1 MSLDVW
7 CCFLV
12 AVRENIHE
20 KHLISRTLHLPA
32 FPSPAPSLH
41 PLASIS
47 MQTQWR
53 TCWIS
58 VVYSGP
64 GYSGNLAYS
73 TRAAMSKIWAAWA
86 ETSTKPS
93 SWITLLP
100 PTSSTLIMLW
110 VLICFWSLWSI
121 NIDTYHSKESLGTRG
136 KNCKR
141 LTCFFFIK
149 AWILFSPQNLERI
162 FTRPQ
167 SWWGGGLVMWD

>member
-1 MSLDVW
+1 MHEPIWWVLMCDAVFLWLLEWISTKRASLVEPYTS
-7 CCFLV
+7 L
-12 AVRENIHE
+12 
-20 KHLISRTLHLPA
+20 LL
-32 FPSPAPSLH
+32 PSPAPSLH

-47 MQTQWR
+47 MQTRWR

-64 GYSGNLAYS
+64 GYSGNRAYS

-110 VLICFWSLWSI
+110 VLICFWSLWSKI
-121 NIDTYHSKESLGTRG
+121 LTPTF
-136 KNCKR
+136 KR
-141 LTCFFFIK
+141 
-149 AWILFSPQNLERI
+149 
-162 FTRPQ
+162 RPGYY
-167 SWWGGGLVMWD
+167 GGEITKG